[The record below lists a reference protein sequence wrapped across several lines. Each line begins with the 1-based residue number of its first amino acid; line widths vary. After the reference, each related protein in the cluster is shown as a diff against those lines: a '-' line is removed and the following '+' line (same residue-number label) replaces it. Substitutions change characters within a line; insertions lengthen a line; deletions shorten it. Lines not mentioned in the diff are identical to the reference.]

1 MSAVSPAPPV
11 TTDTKYMTGVLTS
24 PPVVTL
30 TAYIPTSVSNP
41 LKTAALV
48 TFRRP
53 RAHHRR
59 VSSSASHS
67 SCDYDCYAQC
77 VGGVIG
83 RKGQKVE
90 DLQRRA
96 AKAAT
101 TRLPVRVSVV

>member
-1 MSAVSPAPPV
+1 L
-11 TTDTKYMTGVLTS
+11 TGVLTS

-30 TAYIPTSVSNP
+30 TAYIPTSVSSYRP
-41 LKTAALV
+41 LQQPSPWSQRLSS
-48 TFRRP
+48 RSP
-53 RAHHRR
+53 RLPRNELPL
-59 VSSSASHS
+59 SSSSSHLL
-67 SCDYDCYAQC
+67 YIYACYVTQC